1 MTVGEVVK
9 RWKTLRF
16 RIRPMT
22 LEDVEE
28 VFRVDQ
34 LSFSLP
40 WTERSYRFE
49 LTQNPSSMQWVADAL
64 GADGARRVVGMVVL
78 WLIVDEIH
86 IGTIAVHPDYRHKGI
101 GRRLL
106 GQALLSGSERGA
118 TQSTLEVR
126 RSNLTAQA
134 LYRQFGFTT
143 AGMRPRYYRDN
154 GEDALILTLENL
166 DRGEILRLTERDSYQ
181 AR

>member
-1 MTVGEVVK
+1 MEEQGVRV
-9 RWKTLRF
+9 
-16 RIRPMT
+16 RPMRM
-22 LEDVEE
+22 EDVEE

-49 LTQNPSSMQWVADAL
+49 LTQNPNSMLWVADAL
-64 GADGARRVVGMVVL
+64 GADGAYRVVGMVVI

-86 IGTIAVHPDYRHKGI
+86 IGTIAVHPDYRHQGI

-106 GQALLSGSERGA
+106 AEALLAGSERGA
-118 TQSTLEVR
+118 AQATLEVR
-126 RSNLTAQA
+126 RSNLNAQA

-154 GEDALILTLENL
+154 GEDALILTLERL
-166 DRGEILRLTERDSYQ
+166 DRREILKMMEQNSHQ